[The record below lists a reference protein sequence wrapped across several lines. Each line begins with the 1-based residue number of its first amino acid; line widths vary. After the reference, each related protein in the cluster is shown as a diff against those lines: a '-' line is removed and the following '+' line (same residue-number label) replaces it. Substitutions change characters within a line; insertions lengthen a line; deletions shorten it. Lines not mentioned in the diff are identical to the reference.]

1 MNRKIS
7 VIAILSL
14 TVIFIGCSEST
25 SDLDA
30 SQAQFDLSE
39 ATYFNE
45 FVACSIG
52 SEHTPEMMNAM
63 ISEWSELIDSDAL
76 VGAWIYLPAS
86 EDNTYPKNGWW
97 ELQWGSQ
104 DSAESAWE
112 AWLNNNQVSSW
123 TEKYASVL
131 NCDGPNRNAFEGVFP
146 IGTEEFG
153 KFSDSGYF
161 YSEVMLCNYVN
172 GATSKNAKA
181 FLESYSGA
189 VRASEYE
196 GTGYHFG
203 NYYASNN
210 PDADFLW
217 SEFTNSADSYAK
229 VVELFA
235 RDVEPTQ
242 FPIFSA
248 FASCNENT
256 DKYDGWTVFER
267 AKPSSKVD
275 FLRKS

>member
-14 TVIFIGCSEST
+14 TVTFIGCSEST
-25 SDLDA
+25 SNLDA
-30 SQAQFDLSE
+30 NQAQFDLSE
-39 ATYFNE
+39 ATFFNE
-45 FVACSIG
+45 FVTCSIG
-52 SEHTPEMMNAM
+52 SKHTPEMMNAM
-63 ISEWSELIDSDAL
+63 ISEWRELIDSDAL

-86 EDNTYPKNGWW
+86 EGNTYPKNGWW
-97 ELQWGSQ
+97 ELQWDSQ
-104 DSAESAWE
+104 DSAELAWD
-112 AWLNNNQVSSW
+112 AWLNNDQVASW

-131 NCDGPNRNAFEGVFP
+131 DCDGPNRNAFEGVFP
-146 IGTEEFG
+146 IETEEFG

-161 YSEVMLCNYVN
+161 YSEVLLCNYVN

-181 FLESYSGA
+181 FLESYTGA

-217 SEFTNSADSYAK
+217 GDLLTQLIHMPKLENSSPEMLSLRNSQFLMSSPPATKTLTNMTGGPYLSSQSLA
-229 VVELFA
+229 L
-235 RDVEPTQ
+235 RPT
-242 FPIFSA
+242 S
-248 FASCNENT
+248 
-256 DKYDGWTVFER
+256 
-267 AKPSSKVD
+267 
-275 FLRKS
+275 